1 MTEMPPNVRRLSE
14 MIADCTLCP
23 RGCSVDRTAG
33 QVGACGAGAE
43 AVVASAGPHF
53 GEEPQ
58 LVGDGGSG
66 TIFIAGCNLHCV
78 FCQNSDIS
86 RHLNGRVR
94 TPEQMAELAIGLAAR
109 GCVNINF
116 VSPTHAAHAIA
127 GAIVIARAR
136 GLDVP
141 IVYNCGG
148 YESLETLELLD
159 GLIDIY
165 MPDFKYA
172 SAEAGR
178 KCSGVDD
185 YPSVAAAALAEM
197 CRQVGPLA
205 TDASGVAGGGV
216 LVRHLVMPGD
226 ICRSRQVIDTVAD
239 IAPGCTINV
248 MGQYRPAYRAKEYP
262 ELTACPD
269 AGEVMSL
276 RTRAEEAGLKLA
288 R

>member
-1 MTEMPPNVRRLSE
+1 
-14 MIADCTLCP
+14 MIVGCTLCP
-23 RGCSVDRTAG
+23 RRCGVDRTAG
-33 QVGACGAGAE
+33 QVGACGAGGQ

-58 LVGDGGSG
+58 LVGADGSG
-66 TIFIAGCNLHCV
+66 TIFLAGCNLHCV

-86 RHLNGRVR
+86 RHLSGHVR
-94 TPEQMAELAIGLAAR
+94 TPEQIAELAVALAAR
-109 GCVNINF
+109 RCVNINF
-116 VSPTHAAHAIA
+116 VTPSHVAHAVA

-172 SAEAGR
+172 SSEAGW
-178 KCSGVDD
+178 KYSGVDD
-185 YPSVAAAALAEM
+185 YPPVAAAALAEM
-197 CRQVGPLA
+197 YRQVGPL
-205 TDASGVAGGGV
+205 TMDASGAAGGGL

-226 ICRSRQVIDTVAD
+226 ICLSRQVIETVAK

-248 MGQYRPAYRAKEYP
+248 MGQYRPAYRAEEYG
-262 ELTACPD
+262 ELATRPD
-269 AGEVMSL
+269 AGEVLSL
-276 RTRAEEAGLKLA
+276 QACAENAGLKLA